1 MAGQLSSLSQDNWPM
16 LHCSKTQC
24 RLSPMAGAAGDELP
38 RAMGSL
44 SRVWTTPS
52 RSTVVSCPANA
63 HNGRPK
69 LATTAAERGVGA
81 ELGTGRGLAHQQ
93 NILCTAGTEGEES
106 ASRRSYSF
114 LGPASRAGRVLRSL
128 MLIRTC
134 PPPGTHTVSPS
145 QKGIPP
151 GYKASRYPENLC

>member
-1 MAGQLSSLSQDNWPM
+1 M

-44 SRVWTTPS
+44 SRVWTTLS

-69 LATTAAERGVGA
+69 LAKTAAERGVGA

-93 NILCTAGTEGEES
+93 NILCTAGTEGGQ
-106 ASRRSYSF
+106 
-114 LGPASRAGRVLRSL
+114 GPSGR
-128 MLIRTC
+128 
-134 PPPGTHTVSPS
+134 
-145 QKGIPP
+145 
-151 GYKASRYPENLC
+151 